1 MTRLVYLHGF
11 ASSPYSR
18 KASFLREKLAPFGID
33 LETPEL
39 EERDFKHL
47 TLTRQLTVV
56 ERAVGNA
63 PVHIIGSSMGGYLA
77 ALYAASHPSVAR
89 LVLLAP
95 AFNFYARWIESLGS
109 EKMSEWQA
117 NGELAV
123 YHYAEDREVPI
134 GYQLMEDARQYEAF
148 PRFSQPTL
156 IFHGIQDN
164 VVPVQYSEQ
173 VARTCQNVKLV
184 TLMSGHELTDVLG
197 TIWNDCKDFLLQTVG
212 E

>member
-1 MTRLVYLHGF
+1 
-11 ASSPYSR
+11 
-18 KASFLREKLAPFGID
+18 
-33 LETPEL
+33 
-39 EERDFKHL
+39 
-47 TLTRQLTVV
+47 
-56 ERAVGNA
+56 
-63 PVHIIGSSMGGYLA
+63 
-77 ALYAASHPSVAR
+77 
-89 LVLLAP
+89 
-95 AFNFYARWIESLGS
+95 
-109 EKMSEWQA
+109 
-117 NGELAV
+117 V